1 MGIKG
6 LLHALQPATIV
17 APISQ
22 FKGQRVAID
31 ASGWLHKV
39 RDNNQQSTTP
49 IATPIFSL
57 VSRTHFLPLF
67 TLTLSHT
74 TQFCL
79 SYTGTEFVCCG
90 GRFHRFE
97 F

>member
-6 LLHALQPATIV
+6 LLHALQPATTV

-39 RDNNQQSTTP
+39 NDNSDDS
-49 IATPIFSL
+49 FL
-57 VSRTHFLPLF
+57 VVCFFVRSFLMTFAL
-67 TLTLSHT
+67 LCCRYYYINHL
-74 TQFCL
+74 
-79 SYTGTEFVCCG
+79 YTEFVCRG
-90 GRFHRFE
+90 
-97 F
+97 